1 MFSLKYVC
9 DTRVQMH
16 TVTSLV
22 TNVCVYVILIVA
34 KKKRTREECAQRENT
49 IKFQC
54 PSIVNYLICV
64 KLLYNYSLISF

>member
-1 MFSLKYVC
+1 MY

-16 TVTSLV
+16 TYKFSYQ
-22 TNVCVYVILIVA
+22 CVYVCVHVILILHVA
-34 KKKRTREECAQRENT
+34 KKKRTREICAQRENT

-54 PSIVNYLICV
+54 PSIVNM